1 MFWLQKMFAV
11 FVLPGRR
18 HAAVARTENIA
29 HLEKNIENKINEN
42 KNGWTPPLDIL
53 KICNPHRRQL
63 IILNPAKDSLCIE
76 AFTTLPEQ
84 LCALAPLPPSD
95 DIVSSRDGRL
105 QLAASHQ
112 QKYII

>member
-1 MFWLQKMFAV
+1 M
-11 FVLPGRR
+11 
-18 HAAVARTENIA
+18 
-29 HLEKNIENKINEN
+29 KIN
-42 KNGWTPPLDIL
+42 KNGWTLPLDIL
-53 KICNPHRRQL
+53 KICNPHIKRQL
-63 IILNPAKDSLCIE
+63 IIFNPAKDSLCID